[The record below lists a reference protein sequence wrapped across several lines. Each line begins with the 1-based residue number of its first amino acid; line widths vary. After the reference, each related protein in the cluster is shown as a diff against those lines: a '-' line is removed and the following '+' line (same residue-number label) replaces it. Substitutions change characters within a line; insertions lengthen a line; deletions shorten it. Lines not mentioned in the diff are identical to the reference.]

1 MKTKSFHVGTVEYQ
15 TTSLQF
21 STGLATLESLLALA
35 APAMDELMKAVDT
48 DEEGNTKVNS
58 EKMLATAAGY
68 VGRAMQNNVSRKQ
81 VEEVIRTFAASTT
94 ITMEDGRTP
103 YLSAIMESEYDATRL
118 GELFEVVFECIKFNF
133 SNFLDIA
140 RRRGLVK
147 TQTKKASG
155 QSQSQSIGGSGA

>member
-1 MKTKSFHVGTVEYQ
+1 MKTKSFYVGTVQYH

-21 STGLATLESLLALA
+21 SIGLATLESLLALA
-35 APAMDELMKAVDT
+35 APAMDELMKSVDT
-48 DEEGNTKVNS
+48 DDEGNAKVNS

-94 ITMEDGRTP
+94 VDLGDNRSP

-140 RRRGLVK
+140 RRRGMIKPQK
-147 TQTKKASG
+147 TGSG
-155 QSQSQSIGGSGA
+155 QSPFQSTGGSGA